1 MTNTFFT
8 IIQFAFTVPNIG
20 LLTLVSLFAPSF
32 LKRMQRSRCQTV
44 LKLCG
49 NEITY
54 NYCISIVVVMICSAQ
69 IFAGVGFP
77 HPVPEFLEDLAKP
90 SREEAIHF
98 LGKLC
103 SCLALL
109 VTAIQR

>member
-1 MTNTFFT
+1 MTNTFLT
-8 IIQFAFTVPNIG
+8 VIQFAFTVPNSG
-20 LLTLVSLFAPSF
+20 LFTLVSLFSPSF
-32 LKRMQRSRCQTV
+32 LKPMQRSRCQTV

-49 NEITY
+49 SEITY
-54 NYCISIVVVMICSAQ
+54 NYCVSIVVVMICSAQ